1 MVFDCFGCISLGIK
15 ENFSVYLDNVMKVVF
30 LAFEGSIKLSQ
41 SSNEA
46 DLEYSESL
54 RDKLIECLT
63 CFAHSF

>member
-41 SSNEA
+41 SVNFIVT
-46 DLEYSESL
+46 L
-54 RDKLIECLT
+54 LII
-63 CFAHSF
+63 